1 MATMIATYPRVKVLS
16 VSKLS
21 EMDYDEWRWRED
33 LVGQIGSVEI
43 YQVARKILNRH
54 FILFDSDSDF
64 YLNTCRGEAQISD
77 HRIDLITRNTKY
89 VFEILP
95 EDRQHDG
102 ASGDRDEQSEK
113 EG

>member
-1 MATMIATYPRVKVLS
+1 MATMIATYPRVKVLA

-33 LVGQIGSVEI
+33 LVGQIGSVKI

-54 FILFDSDSDF
+54 FILFDSDSEF
-64 YLNTCRGEAQISD
+64 YLNTGRGEVQISD
-77 HRIDLITRNTKY
+77 HRIDLVTRNTEY
-89 VFEILP
+89 VFGILP
-95 EDRQHDG
+95 EDRQHGG

>member
-1 MATMIATYPRVKVLS
+1 MAEMIATYPRVKVLS

-33 LVGQIGSVEI
+33 LVGQTGSVEI
-43 YQVARKILNRH
+43 YQVARKIPNRH

-64 YLNTCRGEAQISD
+64 YLNTGRGEAQISD
-77 HRIDLITRNTKY
+77 DRIVLITKNTEY

-95 EDRQHDG
+95 EDRKCSG
-102 ASGDRDEQSEK
+102 ASGGKNEQSEK

>member
-1 MATMIATYPRVKVLS
+1 MAEMIASYPRVKVIS
-16 VSKLS
+16 VSQRS
-21 EMDYDEWRWRED
+21 EMDYDDWRWRED

-43 YQVARKILNRH
+43 YGVARKIPNRH

-64 YLNTCRGEAQISD
+64 YLNTGRGEAQLSD
-77 HRIDLITRNTKY
+77 ARIVLITRNTEY

-95 EDRQHDG
+95 EDRQHG
-102 ASGDRDEQSEK
+102 ASGDKNEQSEK

>member
-1 MATMIATYPRVKVLS
+1 MAEMIATYPRVKVLS

-33 LVGQIGSVEI
+33 LVGQTGSVEI
-43 YQVARKILNRH
+43 YQVARKIPNRH

-64 YLNTCRGEAQISD
+64 YLNTGRGEAQMSD
-77 HRIDLITRNTKY
+77 ARIVLITKNTEY

-95 EDRQHDG
+95 EDRQHG

>member
-1 MATMIATYPRVKVLS
+1 MATIIATYPRVKVLS
-16 VSKLS
+16 VSKQS
-21 EMDYDEWRWRED
+21 EMDYDDWRWRED
-33 LVGQIGSVEI
+33 LVGQIGSVEV
-43 YQVARKILNRH
+43 YEVAKKIFKRH
-54 FILFDSDSDF
+54 FIMFDSDSDF
-64 YLNTCRGEAQISD
+64 YLNTGRGEAQISD

>member
-33 LVGQIGSVEI
+33 LVGQIGSVEV
-43 YQVARKILNRH
+43 YEVAKKIFKRH
-54 FILFDSDSDF
+54 FIMFDSDSDF
-64 YLNTCRGEAQISD
+64 YLNTGCGETQITD
-77 HRIDLITRNTKY
+77 DRIDLITTNTEY
-89 VFEILP
+89 VFEILS
-95 EDRQHDG
+95 ENRQYDG
-102 ASGDRDEQSEK
+102 VSGDISAQSVK